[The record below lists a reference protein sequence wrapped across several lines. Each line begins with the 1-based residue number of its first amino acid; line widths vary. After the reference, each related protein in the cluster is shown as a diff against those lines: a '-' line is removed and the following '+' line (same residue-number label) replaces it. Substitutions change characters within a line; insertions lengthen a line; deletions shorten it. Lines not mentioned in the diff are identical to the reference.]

1 MGLRLMKTPK
11 IFINEVSKVLL
22 SMRLS
27 TSEKVELATYQI
39 KDVEQAW
46 YVQWRDNRT
55 LSGGPVTWEVF
66 KETFLDRFIPREMRE
81 EKGVEFINLFQGGKS
96 VHEYSLEFIKLSK
109 YSPSLIFDPRDQM
122 SHFVT
127 EVSEDLKEEC
137 YSAMLHDNMNIYHLM
152 VHSQYVEESRVKRKS
167 RDCKIF

>member
-1 MGLRLMKTPK
+1 MKTPK
-11 IFINEVSKVLL
+11 NL
-22 SMRLS
+22 SMKFIRYFLLWGCPRMRS
-27 TSEKVELATYQI
+27 ELATYQL
-39 KDVEQAW
+39 KDVAQAW

-109 YSPSLIFDPRDQM
+109 YAPYLVSYPR
-122 SHFVT
+122 
-127 EVSEDLKEEC
+127 E
-137 YSAMLHDNMNIYHLM
+137 
-152 VHSQYVEESRVKRKS
+152 
-167 RDCKIF
+167 